1 MWFDNRKSIKVKK
14 TDTQIVEFNLLL
26 LIIALYLWFIFIEIA
41 TKIFLMSNKY
51 KNISVIST
59 GSWVPSDQYFSMD
72 TKGTYQV
79 QVNELVLMV
88 SIGIHEHEKVK
99 KQRVSI
105 SLSIQVLDN
114 LDNVNENINNVV
126 SYERIIKKLKNIISK
141 GHIELLETLGEKI
154 MDMCFEESRI
164 MSVWMK
170 LEKLDV
176 FSETKSV
183 GIEIIRN
190 KRDHSIRKSSKT
202 NIEKITKK

>member
-1 MWFDNRKSIKVKK
+1 
-14 TDTQIVEFNLLL
+14 
-26 LIIALYLWFIFIEIA
+26 
-41 TKIFLMSNKY
+41 MSNKY

-59 GSWVPSDQYFSMD
+59 GSWVPSEQDFLAEN
-72 TKGTYQV
+72 KATYQV
-79 QVNELVLMV
+79 QINELVLMV

-105 SLSIQVLDN
+105 SLSIQALDN
-114 LDNVNENINNVV
+114 LDKVDENINNVV
-126 SYERIIKKLKNIISK
+126 SYEQIIKKLKKIVSK

-183 GIEIIRN
+183 GCLLYTSPSP
-190 KRDHSIRKSSKT
+190 RDVLRSRMPSSA
-202 NIEKITKK
+202 

>member
-1 MWFDNRKSIKVKK
+1 
-14 TDTQIVEFNLLL
+14 
-26 LIIALYLWFIFIEIA
+26 
-41 TKIFLMSNKY
+41 MSNKN

-59 GSWVPSDQYFSMD
+59 GSWVPSDQSYSID
-72 TKGTYQV
+72 SNETYKV
-79 QVNELVLMV
+79 QVNELVLLV

-114 LDNVNENINNVV
+114 LDKVDENINNVV
-126 SYERIIKKLKNIISK
+126 SYEQIIKKLKKIISK

-164 MSVWMK
+164 ISVWMK

-183 GIEIIRN
+183 GIELIRN
-190 KRDHSIRKSSKT
+190 KRNHSIRKSSKT
-202 NIEKITKK
+202 NIEKINKK